1 MNLSEILEKAK
12 EFRDETRK
20 KTKPAKEMLEYIGQ
34 ALKAVY
40 YDVPKEIIKEL
51 SKDER
56 EEHEGQDAVQQ
67 TDQNSRGKE
76 ELEGKSVRGRE
87 GEDSQVRGPEDA
99 GPLRR
104 ARKKKKFQSP
114 PQVRPTRK

>member
-1 MNLSEILEKAK
+1 MNLTELVKKAE

-20 KTKPAKEMLEYIGQ
+20 KTKPAKEILEYIGQ
-34 ALKAVY
+34 ALKGVY

-67 TDQNSRGKE
+67 ADENYGREE
-76 ELEGKSVRGRE
+76 ELEGKGVRGRA
-87 GEDSQVRGPEDA
+87 GKDSPVRGPEDA

-104 ARKKKKFQSP
+104 AREKKKFQSP
-114 PQVRPTRK
+114 PQVRQSRK